1 MSNAHEVLL
10 DVKTARMRDAAEA
23 QAWQKLMVR
32 CRKPAGLTMLIW
44 LWGVCFLGWGGLML
58 ALYLKDPKVVLPVPA
73 IFGPFLT
80 LLLMS
85 GGLLGQLLG
94 RATALL
100 ELIKQEAP
108 ELHAKLKDE
117 RVV

>member
-1 MSNAHEVLL
+1 MSNAHEVLI
-10 DVKTARMRDAAEA
+10 DVKTARMREQATSL
-23 QAWQKLMVR
+23 AWQKLMVR
-32 CRKPAGLTMLIW
+32 CRKPMGLTMLIW
-44 LWGVCFLGWGGLML
+44 LGVVMFFGWGGLLL

-73 IFGPFLT
+73 VFGPFLT
-80 LLLMS
+80 SFLMS
-85 GGLLGQLLG
+85 AGLLGQLLG
-94 RATALL
+94 RANALL

>member
-23 QAWQKLMVR
+23 QAWRKLMVR

-44 LWGVCFLGWGGLML
+44 LGVVGSLVWGGLIL
-58 ALYLKDPKVVLPVPA
+58 ALNLKDPKAGLPMGS
-73 IFGPFLT
+73 FGPLVGLFF
-80 LLLMS
+80 MS
-85 GGLLGQLLG
+85 WSLLGQVLG
-94 RATALL
+94 RTNALL

-117 RVV
+117 RVL